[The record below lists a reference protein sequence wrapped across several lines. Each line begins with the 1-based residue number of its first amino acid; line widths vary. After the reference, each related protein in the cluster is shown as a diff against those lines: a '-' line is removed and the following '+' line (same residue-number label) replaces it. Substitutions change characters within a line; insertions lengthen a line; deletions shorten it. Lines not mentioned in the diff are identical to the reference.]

1 MKLYNTLTRKKEEF
15 VPITPGEVK
24 MYVCGPTV
32 YNFFHI
38 GNGRTFIVFDTIR
51 RYLEY
56 RGYKVKFVQNFTDID
71 DKMINKANEE
81 GTTVKDIGDKY
92 IAEYYTDADAL
103 NIERATVNPRAT
115 EFIDDIIGFVS
126 KLIEKGYAYEVDGDV
141 YFSTKKFEEYGKLS
155 GQSLEDLQ
163 VGASNRTSSAAD
175 ERKKDPM
182 DFAIWKAQK
191 PGEPAWD
198 CPWGKGR
205 PGWHI
210 ECSCMAKKLLG
221 ETIDIHA
228 GGMDLAF
235 PHHENEVAQSEALTG
250 KPFAHY
256 WLHSA
261 YVNVNNQKMSKSLN
275 NFFTARDILKEYDP
289 DVIRFFMMSAH
300 YRIQINFSKELL
312 DSAKASMDRLYNTVA
327 NLENLMDEVS
337 RENMNEDEKNYLAS
351 LDKYR
356 EKYIQKMD
364 DDFNTADAL
373 TVLFELSKD
382 INTNITVDS
391 SKELAN
397 KALELVR
404 ELGCPLGI
412 LQKSTKGD
420 LASEIEELIEQRQ
433 NARKSRDFALADK
446 IRDDLKARGIV
457 LEDTPQGVRWK
468 KVN

>member
-15 VPITPGEVK
+15 IPITPGEVK

-92 IAEYYTDADAL
+92 ISEYYTDADAL

-115 EFIDDIIGFVS
+115 EFIDDIIDFVS

-141 YFSTKKFEEYGKLS
+141 YFNTKKFEEYGKLS

-163 VGASNRTSSAAD
+163 IGASNRTSSAAD

-250 KPFAHY
+250 KRFANY

-275 NFFTARDILKEYDP
+275 NFFTARDILKEYDA

-312 DSAKASMDRLYNTVA
+312 DSAKASMDRLYNAVS
-327 NLENLMDEVS
+327 NLENLIGEVS
-337 RENMNEDEKNYLAS
+337 KEEMNEEEKSYLDS

-382 INTNITVDS
+382 INTNITVNS
-391 SKELAN
+391 SKELAT
-397 KALELVR
+397 KALELMR
-404 ELGCPLGI
+404 ELGGPLGV

-420 LASEIEELIEQRQ
+420 LESEIEELIEQRQ
-433 NARKSRDFALADK
+433 NARKNRDFALADK

>member
-15 VPITPGEVK
+15 IPITPGEVK

-81 GTTVKDIGDKY
+81 GTTVKNIGDKY
-92 IAEYYTDADAL
+92 ISEYYTDADAL
-103 NIERATVNPRAT
+103 NIERATINPRAT
-115 EFIDDIIGFVS
+115 EFIDDIIDFVS

-163 VGASNRTSSAAD
+163 MGASNRTSSAAD

-250 KPFAHY
+250 KTFANY

-275 NFFTARDILKEYDP
+275 NFFTARDILKEYDA

-312 DSAKASMDRLYNTVA
+312 DSAKASMDRLYNAVS
-327 NLENLMDEVS
+327 NLENLIGEVS
-337 RENMNEDEKNYLAS
+337 KEEMNEEEKSYLDS

-382 INTNITVDS
+382 INTNITINS
-391 SKELAN
+391 SKELAT

-404 ELGCPLGI
+404 ELGGPLGI

-420 LASEIEELIEQRQ
+420 LESEIEELIEQRQ
-433 NARKSRDFALADK
+433 NARKNRDFALADK

>member
-92 IAEYYTDADAL
+92 ISEYYTDADAL

-115 EFIDDIIGFVS
+115 EFIEDIIDFVS

-141 YFSTKKFEEYGKLS
+141 YFNTKKFEEYGKLS

-163 VGASNRTSSAAD
+163 IGASNRTSSAAD

-250 KPFAHY
+250 KRFANY

-275 NFFTARDILKEYDP
+275 NFFTARDILKEYDA

-312 DSAKASMDRLYNTVA
+312 DSAKASMDRLYNAVS
-327 NLENLMDEVS
+327 NLENLIGEVS
-337 RENMNEDEKNYLAS
+337 KEEMNEEEKSYLAS

-382 INTNITVDS
+382 INTNITINS
-391 SKELAN
+391 SKELAT
-397 KALELVR
+397 KALELIR
-404 ELGCPLGI
+404 ELGGPLGI

-420 LASEIEELIEQRQ
+420 LESEIEELIEQRQ
-433 NARKSRDFALADK
+433 NARKNRDFALADK

>member
-15 VPITPGEVK
+15 IPITPGEVK

-81 GTTVKDIGDKY
+81 GTTVKNIGDKY
-92 IAEYYTDADAL
+92 ISEYYTDADAL
-103 NIERATVNPRAT
+103 NIERATINPRAT
-115 EFIDDIIGFVS
+115 EFIDDIIDFVS

-163 VGASNRTSSAAD
+163 MGASNRTSSAAD

-228 GGMDLAF
+228 GGADLAF

-250 KPFAHY
+250 KTFANY

-275 NFFTARDILKEYDP
+275 NFFTARDILKEYDA

-312 DSAKASMDRLYNTVA
+312 DSAKASMDRLYNAVS
-327 NLENLMDEVS
+327 NLENLIGEVS
-337 RENMNEDEKNYLAS
+337 KEEMNEEEKSYLDS

-382 INTNITVDS
+382 INTNITVNS
-391 SKELAN
+391 SKELAT

-404 ELGCPLGI
+404 ELGGPLGI

-420 LASEIEELIEQRQ
+420 LESEIEELIEQRQ
-433 NARKSRDFALADK
+433 NARKNRDFALADK

>member
-81 GTTVKDIGDKY
+81 GTTVKNIGDKY
-92 IAEYYTDADAL
+92 ISEYYTDADAL

-115 EFIDDIIGFVS
+115 EFIDDIIDFVS

-141 YFSTKKFEEYGKLS
+141 YFRTKKFEAYGKLS

-163 VGASNRTSSAAD
+163 MGASNRTSSAAD

-250 KPFAHY
+250 KTFANY

-275 NFFTARDILKEYDP
+275 NFFTARDILKEYDA

-312 DSAKASMDRLYNTVA
+312 DSAKASMDRLYNAVS
-327 NLENLMDEVS
+327 NLENLIGEVS
-337 RENMNEDEKNYLAS
+337 KEEMNEEEKSYLDS

-382 INTNITVDS
+382 INTNITVNS
-391 SKELAN
+391 SKELAT
-397 KALELVR
+397 KALELMR
-404 ELGCPLGI
+404 ELGGPLGI

-420 LASEIEELIEQRQ
+420 LESEIEELIEQRQ
-433 NARKSRDFALADK
+433 NARKNRDFALADK